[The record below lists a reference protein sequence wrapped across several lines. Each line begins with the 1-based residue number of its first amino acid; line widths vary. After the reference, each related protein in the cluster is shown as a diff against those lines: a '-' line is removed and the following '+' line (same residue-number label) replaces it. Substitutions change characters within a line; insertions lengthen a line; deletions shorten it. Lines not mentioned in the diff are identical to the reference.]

1 MNRTIEDIYQNE
13 INPALYLKRAR
24 EIRSRRIEETLG
36 GIILGALIV
45 AVFVAAQVAYG
56 IW

>member
-1 MNRTIEDIYQNE
+1 MNRTKEDIYQNE

-24 EIRSRRIEETLG
+24 EIRLRRLEEIVGCT
-36 GIILGALIV
+36 ILVALLAVTFTIV
-45 AVFVAAQVAYG
+45 QVGYG

>member
-13 INPALYLKRAR
+13 IHPALYVKRAAD
-24 EIRSRRIEETLG
+24 SRRRNIEEIVG
-36 GIILGALIV
+36 CIILVALVV
-45 AVFVAAQVAYG
+45 AIFAVAQIAYG

>member
-1 MNRTIEDIYQNE
+1 MKRTLEDIYQNE

-36 GIILGALIV
+36 GIILSALIV
-45 AVFVAAQVAYG
+45 AVFVTAQVAYG

>member
-1 MNRTIEDIYQNE
+1 MKRTLEDIYQNE

-24 EIRSRRIEETLG
+24 GIRSRRIEETLG
-36 GIILGALIV
+36 GIILSALIV
-45 AVFVAAQVAYG
+45 AVFVTVQVAYG

>member
-1 MNRTIEDIYQNE
+1 MNRTLEDIYQNE
-13 INPALYLKRAR
+13 LNPALYLKRAR

-36 GIILGALIV
+36 GIILSALIV
-45 AVFVAAQVAYG
+45 AVFVTAQVAYG

>member
-1 MNRTIEDIYQNE
+1 MNRTLEDIYQNE

-45 AVFVAAQVAYG
+45 AVFVTVQVAYG

>member
-1 MNRTIEDIYQNE
+1 MNRTNIHTTE

-24 EIRSRRIEETLG
+24 EIRNRKREEIVG
-36 GIILGALIV
+36 GIVLVALI
-45 AVFVAAQVAYG
+45 ALTFAFVQVAYG

>member
-1 MNRTIEDIYQNE
+1 MNRTLEDINQNE

-36 GIILGALIV
+36 GIIISALIV
-45 AVFVAAQVAYG
+45 AVFVTAQVAYG

>member
-1 MNRTIEDIYQNE
+1 MTRTKEDIYQNE

-24 EIRSRRIEETLG
+24 EIRNRKREEIVG
-36 GIILGALIV
+36 GIVLVALI
-45 AVFVAAQVAYG
+45 ALTFAFVQVAYG

>member
-1 MNRTIEDIYQNE
+1 MNRTLEDIYQNE

-36 GIILGALIV
+36 GIILSALIV
-45 AVFVAAQVAYG
+45 AVFVTAQVAYG

>member
-1 MNRTIEDIYQNE
+1 MNRTIEDINQNE

-24 EIRSRRIEETLG
+24 EIRSRRIEESLG
-36 GIILGALIV
+36 GIILSALIV
-45 AVFVAAQVAYG
+45 AVFVTAQVAYG

>member
-1 MNRTIEDIYQNE
+1 MNRTLKDIYQNE

-24 EIRSRRIEETLG
+24 EIRSRRIEESLG
-36 GIILGALIV
+36 GIILSALIV
-45 AVFVAAQVAYG
+45 AVFVTAQVAYG

>member
-13 INPALYLKRAR
+13 IHPALYVKRA
-24 EIRSRRIEETLG
+24 ESSRRRNIEEIVG
-36 GIILGALIV
+36 GVILVALVVV
-45 AVFVAAQVAYG
+45 AFAVAQIAYG

>member
-24 EIRSRRIEETLG
+24 EIRSHRIEESLG

-45 AVFVAAQVAYG
+45 AVFVTAQVAYG